1 MYDYVFYLSRNTKF
15 NLPHLREKLIES
27 NVLNKEQAVDVEDIR
42 NLLNK
47 RFDEIDFE
55 NAKEDVIPFIKKTD
69 VLDIWSKEFFK
80 EISLNLESK

>member
-1 MYDYVFYLSRNTKF
+1 MQILLLLWFCLF
-15 NLPHLREKLIES
+15 
-27 NVLNKEQAVDVEDIR
+27 VLFIR